1 MPSQHRY
8 PAAVYRTDPR
18 LRKRAQIAVHEV
30 DSDLNSHIVAFLR
43 WLVHDTDALPPR
55 PSEPIPQPE
64 PDINSR
70 AKTP

>member
-8 PAAVYRTDPR
+8 PSAIYRAEPT
-18 LRKRAQIAVHEV
+18 LRDRAKTAVHQV

-55 PSEPIPQPE
+55 PAQPVPQSDARIE
-64 PDINSR
+64 
-70 AKTP
+70 TP